1 MGRAQGFGMTEMTGV
16 GAGVAG
22 DDYAYR
28 PGSTGL
34 PPPVVDL
41 RIVNGKDGKEV
52 GVGEV
57 GEVWL

>member
-1 MGRAQGFGMTEMTGV
+1 MTEMTGV